1 MQASHIKL
9 VTDIHTTYSSQIT
22 EMQSA
27 TALKLK
33 DLEHGHRKLVTE
45 LQASF
50 ASKLEAMQANHT

>member
-27 TALKLK
+27 SALKLK
-33 DLEHGHRKLVTE
+33 EIETGHRKLITE
-45 LQASF
+45 LTGSF
-50 ASKLEAMQANHT
+50 ACKLE